1 MHPEMKAARITS
13 VLFFLL
19 IVVNGL
25 AQKYTAEKSF
35 IKFYSDAAIEDITAE
50 NTKVSTIFNSAT
62 GDLVFSVPMKEF
74 QFEKSLMQE
83 HFNEKYVESE
93 KFPKATFQGKL
104 SGYDMNKSGAQDAR
118 AIGKLTIHGVTREID
133 VPGTFAVEGKKL
145 TMKSKFMVKVAD
157 YEITI
162 PTLVFQNI
170 AEQVEVTIDFTY
182 KPM

>member
-1 MHPEMKAARITS
+1 MKVVRIS
-13 VLFFLL
+13 FMFLCLF
-19 IVVNGL
+19 VVVSGF

-50 NTKVSTIFNSAT
+50 NTKVATIFNAAT

-104 SGYDMNKSGAQDAR
+104 SGYDLNKSGAQDAR
-118 AIGKLTIHGVTREID
+118 AVGKLTIHGVTRDID
-133 VPGTFAVEGKKL
+133 VPGTFAVEGKNL

-162 PTLVFQNI
+162 PTLLFQNI
-170 AEQVEVTIDFTY
+170 AEQVEVTVDFTY